1 MTIGDIMVD
10 TSNPFFGKKHTAA
23 SRKKIKE
30 NHVGMTGKK
39 HSPETKEKMST
50 AHTGRNWVYKGM
62 VTKSIP
68 SEELDSYL
76 ESGWLRGRAIDKR
89 GSKSYMLK
97 FLFENSP

>member
-1 MTIGDIMVD
+1 MEN
-10 TSNPFFGKKHTAA
+10 SKAPFLGKKHTAE
-23 SRKKIKE
+23 SRKKIKD
-30 NHVGMTGKK
+30 NHVGMSGRK
-39 HSPETKEKMST
+39 HTPETKEKMSN
-50 AHTGRNWVYKGM
+50 AHMGRNWVYKGM

-76 ESGWLRGRAIDKR
+76 KDGWLRGRAIDKR